1 MPRTRRFDWD
11 NLALRIV
18 SGVIL
23 AAVVLY
29 LVWFDPFHA
38 GFLTLISVAVALM
51 SYEWAR
57 MAARTA
63 WVRVA
68 VVMAVAVVSAVLL
81 TYVDRL
87 EWALAMIA
95 VGMLATAFVSRGAT
109 LRRFDAAYGVLYVAP
124 AGLALTWLRY
134 GPPLHGLN
142 AAPWQGSGWT
152 VMLLATTWAADIC
165 AFATGNALKGPKLWP
180 RFSPNKTW
188 SGFFGG
194 LIGAAAA
201 AVGVAALLMRLS
213 LAGAALIGLA
223 GGLATMMGD
232 LWESMLKRRFGVK
245 DSGDLIPGH
254 GGLLDRVDGLMFATL
269 VFAAARLIVH
279 FGWAH

>member
-1 MPRTRRFDWD
+1 MPRARRFDWD
-11 NLALRIV
+11 NLALRIA
-18 SGVIL
+18 SGVVL

-29 LVWFDPFHA
+29 LVWYDPFGV
-38 GFLTLISVAVALM
+38 GFLTLIALAMALM

-57 MAARTA
+57 MAARTSWA
-63 WVRVA
+63 RVA
-68 VVMAVAVVSAVLL
+68 IVMAIAVVSVVLL
-81 TYVDRL
+81 TYFNHL
-87 EWALAMIA
+87 EWAAAMIG
-95 VGMLATAFVSRGAT
+95 VGMLATAFVSRGVV

-134 GPPLHGLN
+134 GPPLSGLN
-142 AAPWQGSGWT
+142 GTPWQGAGWT
-152 VMLLATTWAADIC
+152 IMLLATTWAADIC

-188 SGFFGG
+188 SGFYGG
-194 LIGAAAA
+194 LVGAAAA
-201 AVGVAALLMRLS
+201 AVGVAALLMHLS
-213 LAGAALIGLA
+213 LLGAAVTGLA

-254 GGLLDRVDGLMFATL
+254 GGLLDRVDGLMFAIM